1 MQRVIV
7 TVVTIFALLV
17 LASSPLTAAEITVSP
32 NVINIASASTIVTIH
47 TDLPYSL
54 VVGATVTLNDLK
66 ISWWKSDDRGYFVA
80 KFLSDEVKAL
90 AEVKDAGADGTLVT
104 LTLEGTL
111 VDGET
116 FSGTDDVK
124 VIDVSGEKKK

>member
-1 MQRVIV
+1 MQRVLV
-7 TVVTIFALLV
+7 TVVTILALLV
-17 LASSPLTAAEITVSP
+17 LTSSPLTAAEITVSP

-54 VVGATVTLNDLK
+54 VVGASVTLNGLD

-80 KFLSDEVKAL
+80 KFSSDEVKAL
-90 AEVKDAGADGTLVT
+90 DEVKEAGADGTLVK
-104 LTLEGTL
+104 LTLEGAL
-111 VDGET
+111 ESGET